1 MGSFQFWCR
10 CKAEEEEIS
19 RTRKSLK
26 RCHLFSLVGLGEDIL
41 TLAIATRCWAFC
53 CGWWCVCSPRRDMS
67 ATIPTSSYTGKGRKR
82 DFVALRIRKNSPCW
96 HVTWL
101 FSIAIPISGGRKAG
115 VDHSFR
121 ASEGDLSK
129 TVLKINT
136 GGRDCTV
143 VRVSSCW

>member
-26 RCHLFSLVGLGEDIL
+26 RCHLFSLVGLGEDML
-41 TLAIATRCWAFC
+41 TLVIATRCCAFC
-53 CGWWCVCSPRRDMS
+53 CGCCCVCSPRRDIS
-67 ATIPTSSYTGKGRKR
+67 ATIPTSSYTGKGRKS
-82 DFVALRIRKNSPCW
+82 DFDALRIRKNSPCW

-101 FSIAIPISGGRKAG
+101 FSIARPISDGRKAG
-115 VDHSFR
+115 VDQSFR
-121 ASEGDLSK
+121 ASGGDLSK
-129 TVLKINT
+129 TVLNIKT